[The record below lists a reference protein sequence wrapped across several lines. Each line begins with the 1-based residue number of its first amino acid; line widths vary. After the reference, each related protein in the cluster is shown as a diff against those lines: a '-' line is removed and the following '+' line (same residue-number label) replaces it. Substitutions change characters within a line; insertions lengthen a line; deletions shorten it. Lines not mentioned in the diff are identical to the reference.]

1 MAVVSAA
8 SSDWTTTEPVAGLR
22 FVLREGKRILQQRYR
37 VVRYSGVVQ
46 AAVQTIEWRD
56 VPLVDEVDES

>member
-1 MAVVSAA
+1 MTIVSAT

-37 VVRYSGVVQ
+37 VVRYSGLVS
-46 AAVQTIEWRD
+46 AAVQTLEWMD
-56 VPLVDEVDES
+56 VPLVDEEDDA